1 MIKIIIRLLTFIGSI
16 AALAAALIWN
26 NNNFYFTSLS
36 LFVGFL
42 GTFIRTKKEASI
54 QNTVTQKGG
63 VFSQN
68 TQNNYFSGSDGD
80 NKK

>member
-16 AALAAALIWN
+16 AALIWN